1 LYQAVQFS
9 GWDFLVRPLAL
20 SIAAITIL
28 SIWLGARKRPGDSAT
43 AVNTEGSGEFAQA
56 TIL

>member
-1 LYQAVQFS
+1 MYQAVQFS
-9 GWDFLVRPLAL
+9 GWDFLIRPLAL

-28 SIWLGARKRPGDSAT
+28 SIWLGARKRPGDSA
-43 AVNTEGSGEFAQA
+43 AVNTEGSSEFAQA